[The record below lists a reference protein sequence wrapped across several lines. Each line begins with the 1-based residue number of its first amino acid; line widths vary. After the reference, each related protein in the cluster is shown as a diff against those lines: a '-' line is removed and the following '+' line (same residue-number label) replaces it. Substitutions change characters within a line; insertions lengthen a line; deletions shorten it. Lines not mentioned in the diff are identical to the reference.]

1 MMLVYH
7 VTEYIICSLVIFMFY
22 ILYGWLINDEV
33 YAKDMFETLHGAS
46 NTKSFES
53 SASTV
58 VF

>member
-1 MMLVYH
+1 
-7 VTEYIICSLVIFMFY
+7 MFY